1 MIEARGLSRSFD
13 GQPAVSDLSFL
24 VPPGALCA
32 LLGPNGAG
40 KTTTIRMLLG
50 LLPPSSGN
58 AIVSGVSLPGTDAEG
73 ARLRAR
79 AGLLT
84 ESPGFYDRMNGWE
97 NLILFGSLYGLE
109 RSVLRTRAK
118 HWLERLELW
127 EAKDRPFGTWSK
139 GMKQR
144 LALIRAVLH
153 EPTVIFLD
161 EPTAGLDPAG
171 AREVRDL
178 ISDLKREGRTILLST
193 HNLAEAEALADL
205 IGIIRQRLLAFGSP
219 ASLVAAPPRI
229 EIRLAG
235 PAAPFIDALRRLPGV
250 LGSLAD
256 GARLDVTVDD
266 PARDTPL
273 VVKELVSGGAA
284 VLAVRPLAPTLEE
297 VYLRAVRGHDA

>member
-1 MIEARGLSRSFD
+1 MIEARGLSRNFD
-13 GQPAVSDLSFL
+13 GRPAVSDLSFL

-50 LLPPSSGN
+50 LLPPSGGS
-58 AIVSGVSLPGTDAEG
+58 AVVSGVTLPATDAEG
-73 ARLRAR
+73 AKLRAH

-84 ESPGFYDRMNGWE
+84 ESPGFYDRMSGWE
-97 NLILFGSLYGLE
+97 NLLLFGGLYGLGGADLQ
-109 RSVLRTRAK
+109 SRARR
-118 HWLERLELW
+118 WLERLELW

-178 ISDLKREGRTILLST
+178 IADLKREGRTILLST

-205 IGIIRQRLLAFGSP
+205 IGIIRQRLLAFGST

-235 PAAPFIDALRRLPGV
+235 PAAPFTDELRRLPGV
-250 LGSLAD
+250 LDCSADRATLRVSLAD
-256 GARLDVTVDD
+256 
-266 PARDTPL
+266 PSRDTPL

-284 VLAVRPLAPTLEE
+284 VLAVQPEATTLEE
-297 VYLRAVRGHDA
+297 VYLRAVREVGA